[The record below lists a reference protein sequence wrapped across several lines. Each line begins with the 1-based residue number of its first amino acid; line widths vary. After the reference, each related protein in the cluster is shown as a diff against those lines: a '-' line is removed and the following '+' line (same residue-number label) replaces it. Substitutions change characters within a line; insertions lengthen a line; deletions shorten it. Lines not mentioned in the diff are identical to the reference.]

1 MAIPA
6 PALDERLSD
15 PRLFRLRLTP
25 AAAPRWQLSH
35 LAGHLVELS
44 GRAATADLT
53 LAFALVLEAQ
63 RQGEPAAWLTTKE
76 SSFYPP
82 DAAAAGVDLD
92 ALVVVRLAA
101 AQDLPRATEQLAR
114 SGAFCL
120 LVLDLGRLARILP
133 PMQKRLHGLAQKHDA
148 AVLCLT
154 EKASQASSLGSLV
167 SLRAEAVRRPVLLS
181 QKAADIGRSFACTAH
196 VLKDKR
202 RGPGWSHTEVC
213 HGPDGLC

>member
-1 MAIPA
+1 MAV
-6 PALDERLSD
+6 PALEQRLAD
-15 PRLFRLRLTP
+15 PRLFRLRLAP
-25 AAAPRWQLSH
+25 AAPAEWRLSR

-63 RQGEPAAWLTTKE
+63 RQGEPAVWLTTRE

-82 DAAAAGVDLD
+82 DAGAAGVDLE

-101 AQDLPRATEQLAR
+101 AHDLPRAAEHLAR
-114 SGAFCL
+114 SGAFGL
-120 LVLDLGRLARILP
+120 LVLDLGRRARILP
-133 PMQKRLHGLAQKHDA
+133 PMQKRLHGLAKKHDA

-154 EKASQASSLGSLV
+154 EKASEASSLGSLV
-167 SLRAEAVRRPVLLS
+167 SLRAEAVRRPVLLAE
-181 QKAADIGRSFACTAH
+181 KAAEVGRSFACTAH

-202 RGPGWSHTEVC
+202 RGPGWSHTEIC